1 MALQHC
7 HWTVERF
14 ATMKDMNPLAK
25 SAIGVLRAVVARLVK
40 AIGNC
45 APPSSISASADTLR
59 NASDTPLSTTRT
71 LGSTPASSIGRG
83 SIGRSSAEGSVKVS
97 SELVS
102 PAVAAPS
109 TGDDGSAAFS
119 SMMPGGWEMPQ
130 DGNGF
135 PGIAPFFAMGD
146 LIYKEL
152 TVDQD
157 EEVAL
162 KTDTE
167 MLGDDSFLWQFEGG
181 FGQDTV
187 WQLFNQHQPGSNET
201 G

>member
-1 MALQHC
+1 
-7 HWTVERF
+7 
-14 ATMKDMNPLAK
+14 
-25 SAIGVLRAVVARLVK
+25 
-40 AIGNC
+40 
-45 APPSSISASADTLR
+45 
-59 NASDTPLSTTRT
+59 
-71 LGSTPASSIGRG
+71 
-83 SIGRSSAEGSVKVS
+83 
-97 SELVS
+97 
-102 PAVAAPS
+102 
-109 TGDDGSAAFS
+109 
-119 SMMPGGWEMPQ
+119 
-130 DGNGF
+130 
-135 PGIAPFFAMGD
+135 MGD

-157 EEVAL
+157 EDVAL